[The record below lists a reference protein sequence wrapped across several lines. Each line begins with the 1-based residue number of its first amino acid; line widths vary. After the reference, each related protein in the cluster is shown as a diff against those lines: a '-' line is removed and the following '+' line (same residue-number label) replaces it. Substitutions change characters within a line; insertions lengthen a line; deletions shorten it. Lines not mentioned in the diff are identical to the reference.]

1 MKQNKPDKTTKGIV
15 NILKGKTELEEIP
28 KDFIKFNEWLGL
40 PVKQGKSM
48 PIFDYEMELFDSLM
62 ENKMLW
68 ICKAT
73 GLGIT
78 ELMIRFMVWYAL
90 TDTRAK
96 GTRML
101 IVTGPNWDLAK
112 NIILRIKNLFNEKS
126 YLIRE
131 STNLAV
137 ILNNGTRLQA
147 QPSNHIDSSRSFDDI
162 SVFYIDEANFFNVV
176 DDTNVRTVAER
187 YIAKTNPFIIWVST
201 PYYPRGVFFDIGN
214 EVQSRYKR
222 FWFDYKRGLN
232 RIYSEED
239 IEEQK
244 LSPSFASEY
253 CLQWGMGT
261 GNIFAEINV
270 EKYDLSQIGQSILAI
285 DPAYGSSK
293 FAIIQAEVRNNII
306 YILDATTFERPS
318 QTSVIEFIKKKLDL
332 YKISD
337 VVVDSSNAGLIT
349 ELNQYCHVSPSNF
362 RELGQDA
369 TLHAV
374 KTMNEKKV
382 VIHPRFKDLLTEL
395 QLARFNDKG
404 TVEKKILTMD
414 LFDAFIMTLHKLKT
428 SRIKIISVPMTGTH
442 NSYSIISSDYVCNSC
457 KDESHS
463 HTNHSIWI
471 EDDDVTRDITC
482 KCEACQG

>member
-1 MKQNKPDKTTKGIV
+1 M
-15 NILKGKTELEEIP
+15 EEIP

-40 PVKQGKSM
+40 PVKMGKTM
-48 PIFDYEMELFDSLM
+48 PIFDYEMELYDSLK

-78 ELMIRFMVWYAL
+78 EFMIRFMVFYAL
-90 TDTRAK
+90 TDDRAK

-126 YLIRE
+126 FLIKE
-131 STNLAV
+131 STSLAV
-137 ILNNGTRLQA
+137 ILSNGTRLQA

-201 PYYPRGVFFDIGN
+201 PYYPTGVFYDIGN
-214 EVQSRYKR
+214 EAQSRYKR
-222 FWFDYKRGLN
+222 FWMDYKRGLN
-232 RIYSEED
+232 KIYSEED

-244 LSPSFASEY
+244 LSPSFAGEY

-261 GNIFAEINV
+261 GNIFSEINV
-270 EKYDLSQIGQSILAI
+270 EKYDVLQNGNSILAI

-293 FAIIQAEVRNNII
+293 FAIIQAEVRNGVC

-318 QTSVIEFIKKKLDL
+318 QTSVIQFIKKKIEL
-332 YKISD
+332 YRITD
-337 VVVDSSNAGLIT
+337 VIVDSSNAGLVT
-349 ELNQYCHVSPSNF
+349 ELNQYCHVSPFNF

-374 KTMNEKKV
+374 KIMNEKKV
-382 VIHPRFKDLLTEL
+382 VIHPRFRDLIQEL
-395 QLARFNDKG
+395 QLARFNERG

-428 SRIKIISVPMTGTH
+428 ERVRIITINTISNAPTTLFIPGELVCNACKSGTH
-442 NSYSIISSDYVCNSC
+442 SLKYHDMWYEEFEDNRIVTCQCGEC
-457 KDESHS
+457 K
-463 HTNHSIWI
+463 T
-471 EDDDVTRDITC
+471 
-482 KCEACQG
+482 